1 MVKKVDY
8 TDRVENPTQVE
19 DYEYL
24 CVQICKTAYIFLVI
38 HVRSWVTGTENVK
51 SSRDQARYFQESQIT
66 LKTAVS
72 ANGWEGLSQNE
83 ASFMRD
89 IFTNAQGLKKNSMLP
104 WES

>member
-38 HVRSWVTGTENVK
+38 NVRS
-51 SSRDQARYFQESQIT
+51 
-66 LKTAVS
+66 
-72 ANGWEGLSQNE
+72 
-83 ASFMRD
+83 
-89 IFTNAQGLKKNSMLP
+89 
-104 WES
+104 